1 MPPLS
6 IAELAAALHGLARL
20 IRLDREGFEYF
31 DASPLGLLK
40 SFWVA
45 VALLPLYGLHI
56 IMDLTLL
63 DIGQVVHPLRYISV
77 ELIAY
82 VIDWVAFPVLLL
94 SMAPMLGVAPML
106 FRFLV
111 PFNWIQLPLGLV
123 VLPLGLLARL
133 NVLAAGLGDFIGLL
147 VIGGSL
153 VITTLLARYGLLVG
167 WGPAIGITVL
177 GFTLSLFINAIAFV
191 MTTG

>member
-1 MPPLS
+1 MPPLTVT
-6 IAELAAALHGLARL
+6 ELAAALHGLFRL

-31 DASPLGLLK
+31 DASPEGLLK

-56 IMDLTLL
+56 VMDLTVLGV
-63 DIGQVVHPLRYISV
+63 GQVVHPARYVSV

-82 VIDWVAFPVLLL
+82 VIDWTAFPLLL
-94 SMAPMLGVAPML
+94 LMMAPALGLAPMV

-111 PFNWIQLPLGLV
+111 PFNWVQLPIGV
-123 VLPLGLLARL
+123 IVLPLGLLARL
-133 NVLAAGLGDFIGLL
+133 ELLSAETGNSIGLL
-147 VIGGSL
+147 VIGASL
-153 VITTLLARYGLLVG
+153 LITTLLARFGLQVG
-167 WGPAIGITVL
+167 WGPAVGVTVL
-177 GFTLSLFINAIAFV
+177 GFTLSLFVNAIAFV